1 MKFLFF
7 FLSFFSILYANSTD
21 LNEKEK
27 KWIKNNEIKIGI
39 TDLYPLSYLTRD
51 YQRNGFANDVLNL
64 IIKKYQIKTK
74 SVDITQGDIESA
86 FENQEIDIAPV
97 INQKKVKSDYGI
109 YTSDILQIKNILFV
123 KKEQTNINSIDDLKN
138 RKVAVI
144 NEAGAIANI
153 KKQYPDIKVIETKN
167 VQQSAQELLEG
178 KVDALIA
185 SPILIQKYLE
195 KNLIIDLKA
204 MPLISF
210 NPSNLYFFIR
220 KDKKELQSILEK
232 GLNSISIKESKKLF
246 DKWFLKDLANLPI
259 MFTKEQLNYLHR
271 RPNINLCVDPDWMP
285 YEKIENHKH
294 VGIVADYM
302 KVFEKK
308 IGIPLNLIE
317 TKNWTESLKYLE
329 ERKCDVLSLVQ
340 NIKSRQHYMSFTKP
354 YVTAPLVL
362 VTKRN
367 VSFITDLKMLK
378 NKKIGIQKNFAYNE
392 IIRRDYP
399 NLQIVDVDHLRMG
412 LKKVERGELFGQV
425 TTHLNVAYAFQE
437 EFYGSLQISGKFDEK
452 WHLSVGVRND
462 DPVLLSIFEK
472 VVDSIS
478 DETKQRI
485 INKWVS
491 IKYEKSIDYKLFW
504 SIISFLFFI
513 LLLILYTYILQ
524 RKYIKKL
531 TNVKEEIE
539 MLNSTLEKKVQSRT
553 QELELSNRKLK
564 IKTHELEH
572 LNNTLDT
579 RIKEEINNRKKQE
592 QLLIQQ
598 SKLAE
603 MGEMISM
610 IAHQWRQP
618 LSALSTVIQNIHLRH
633 SLGKLDKEYVEKQRV
648 LSNALTDKM
657 SKTIDDFKNF
667 FKPNKEKQ
675 FFSIGD
681 ALQQTIFLI
690 DDSFKSNN
698 IKIENRISYDAIICG
713 FESELSQVLLNI
725 LTNSKD
731 AFLDLKIKNP
741 CITITTKKA
750 ETHIRILI
758 ADNAGGINESIIHK
772 IFEPYFTTKDS
783 YNGTGLGLYMSKMI
797 IEQNMKGEL
806 SVQNIPNGVK
816 FSIFIPINI
825 KNNFSSI
832 KNKEEK

>member
-1 MKFLFF
+1 MKFLFL
-7 FLSFFSILYANSTD
+7 FLFFFSILYANSTE
-21 LNEKEK
+21 LTQKEKE
-27 KWIKNNEIKIGI
+27 WIKNNEVKIGI

-64 IIKKYQIKTK
+64 IIKKFQMKTK

-86 FENQEIDIAPV
+86 FENQEIDVAPV
-97 INQKKVKSDYGI
+97 INQKKVKSDYGV

-123 KKEQTNINSIDDLKN
+123 KKEETKIKSMDDLKN

-144 NEAGAIANI
+144 NEAGAISNI
-153 KKQYPDIKVIETKN
+153 RKYHPDIKVVETRD
-167 VQQSAQELLEG
+167 VQESAQELLEG

-220 KDKKELQSILEK
+220 KDKVELQSILEK

-246 DKWFLKDLANLPI
+246 DKWFLKDLAKLPI
-259 MFTKEQLNYLHR
+259 MFTKEQINYLQR
-271 RPNINLCVDPDWMP
+271 RKDIRLCVDPDWMP

-308 IGIPLNLIE
+308 IGVPLKLIE
-317 TKNWTESLKYLE
+317 TKNWTESLDYMKQ
-329 ERKCDVLSLVQ
+329 RKCDVLSLVM
-340 NIKSRQHYMSFTKP
+340 NIPSRRYYMSFTKP

-367 VSFITDLKMLK
+367 VSFISDLKMLK

-399 NLQIVDVDHLRMG
+399 NLHVVDVDHLRMG

-452 WHLSVGVRND
+452 WHLSVGVRSD

-485 INKWVS
+485 INRWVS

-531 TNVKEEIE
+531 TTVKEEIE

-553 QELELSNRKLK
+553 QELELSNKKLK

-633 SLGKLDKEYVEKQRV
+633 SLGKLDKEYLEKQRV

-816 FSIFIPINI
+816 FSIFIPINK
-825 KNNFSSI
+825 KNNFSI
-832 KNKEEK
+832 KNKE

>member
-1 MKFLFF
+1 LKFLFF
-7 FLSFFSILYANSTD
+7 LFFFFSILYANSSD
-21 LNEKEK
+21 LSEKEK

-144 NEAGAIANI
+144 NEAGAISNI
-153 KKQYPDIKVIETKN
+153 KNHYPDIKVIETKN
-167 VQQSAQELLEG
+167 VQESAQELLEG

-259 MFTKEQLNYLHR
+259 MFTKEQLNYLQR
-271 RPNINLCVDPDWMP
+271 RPNITLCVDPDWMP

-367 VSFITDLKMLK
+367 VSFISDLKMLK

-399 NLQIVDVDHLRMG
+399 NLQVVDVDHLRMG

-633 SLGKLDKEYVEKQRV
+633 SLGKLDKEYLEKQRV

-832 KNKEEK
+832 KNKEQK

>member
-7 FLSFFSILYANSTD
+7 LFFFFSILYANSSD
-21 LNEKEK
+21 LSEKEK

-144 NEAGAIANI
+144 NEAGAISNI
-153 KKQYPDIKVIETKN
+153 KNHYPDIKVIETKN
-167 VQQSAQELLEG
+167 VQESAQELLEG

-259 MFTKEQLNYLHR
+259 MFTKEQLNYLQR
-271 RPNINLCVDPDWMP
+271 RPNITLCVDPDWMP

-367 VSFITDLKMLK
+367 VSFISDLKMLK

-399 NLQIVDVDHLRMG
+399 NLQVVDVDHLRMG

-633 SLGKLDKEYVEKQRV
+633 SLGKLDKEYLEKQRV

-832 KNKEEK
+832 KNKEQK

>member
-1 MKFLFF
+1 MKFIFFLFF
-7 FLSFFSILYANSTD
+7 FFSVLYANSTD
-21 LNEKEK
+21 LSKEEK

-64 IIKKYQIKTK
+64 IIKKFQIKTK
-74 SVDITQGDIESA
+74 SVDITQGDVESA
-86 FENQEIDIAPV
+86 FENQEIDVAPV
-97 INQKKVKSDYGI
+97 INQKKVKSDYGV
-109 YTSDILQIKNILFV
+109 YTSDILEIKNILFV
-123 KKEQTNINSIDDLKN
+123 KKEQININSIDDLENK
-138 RKVAVI
+138 RVAVI
-144 NEAGAIANI
+144 NEAGAISNI
-153 KKQYPDIKVIETKN
+153 KKQYPFIKIVETKN
-167 VQQSAQELLEG
+167 AQESAQELLEG
-178 KVDALIA
+178 NVDALIA

-210 NPSNLYFFIR
+210 NPSKLYFFIR
-220 KDKKELQSILEK
+220 KDKRELQSILEK
-232 GLNSISIKESKKLF
+232 GLNSISIKDTKKLF

-259 MFTKEQLNYLHR
+259 MFTKEQINYLQR
-271 RPNINLCVDPDWMP
+271 RTNINLCVDPDWMP

-308 IGIPLNLIE
+308 IGIPLHLIE
-317 TKNWTESLKYLE
+317 TKNWTESLKYME

-340 NIKSRQHYMSFTKP
+340 DIKSREHYMNFTKP

-367 VSFITDLKMLK
+367 VSFISDLKMLK

-399 NLQIVDVDHLRMG
+399 NLKVVDMDHLRMG

-452 WHLSVGVRND
+452 WHLSVGVKND

-504 SIISFLFFI
+504 SVISFLFFI

-524 RKYIKKL
+524 RNYIKKL

-553 QELELSNRKLK
+553 QELELSNKKLK

-633 SLGKLDKEYVEKQRV
+633 SLGKLDKEYLEKQRV

-675 FFSIGD
+675 LFSIGD

-825 KNNFSSI
+825 KNNFSLEN
-832 KNKEEK
+832 KNQNK